1 MQSPAY
7 YYFYLIGRDITVK
20 IFYYLNFQHLTS
32 HRINC
37 YLIESI
43 GHILKEHNN
52 LTSIIISDGYYL
64 NPN

>member
-1 MQSPAY
+1 MQCPAY
-7 YYFYLIGRDITVK
+7 YYFFLIGRGMTVK
-20 IFYYLNFQHLTS
+20 FFYYLNFQNLTS
-32 HRINC
+32 HMINC

-64 NPN
+64 NLN